1 MLDMLAHQPVIANMY
16 PKQISLIDYQFNI
29 IGYYKEI
36 KAIKAIKTG
45 IWPKARRIVLILN

>member
-1 MLDMLAHQPVIANMY
+1 MLDMLAHQPVIANTY

-36 KAIKAIKTG
+36 KAFMAEST
-45 IWPKARRIVLILN
+45 PNSLNS